1 MVYVEHDINSKHK
14 DVLAQ
19 EKDKLVFNV
28 EDACESD
35 MFTDKDIS
43 LQKISFGDSTH
54 WVALVKLDSSSKYGY
69 LQSQLAQCKNL
80 DYMPQTSINVKVEIK
95 LPKHCFNYKCLRH
108 EKVCEEYIEESTY
121 EECILTLAY
130 GNETRTETKSCSN
143 VCMDWERKCRHEP
156 YGRRGYNG
164 KKGGRGYYHS
174 HCKSFQKGTKKNC
187 NRWGNGKCLE
197 HVRERYVCGDK
208 RVPFKHHHTKRQ
220 LEYAVDVVGQYSVE
234 TKHKSR
240 RRLLWSQRRRC

>member
-1 MVYVEHDINSKHK
+1 MGDEEQLGKYKQEFCGVHKHVDLNEDVANIAMVYVEHDINSKHK

-43 LQKISFGDSTH
+43 LQKISSGDSTH

-130 GNETRTETKSCSN
+130 GKKTRTETKSGSS
-143 VCMDWERKCRHEP
+143 VCRDWERKCRHERYGRRGYNSSLSLLEVNGEP

-164 KKGGRGYYHS
+164 
-174 HCKSFQKGTKKNC
+174 
-187 NRWGNGKCLE
+187 
-197 HVRERYVCGDK
+197 
-208 RVPFKHHHTKRQ
+208 
-220 LEYAVDVVGQYSVE
+220 
-234 TKHKSR
+234 
-240 RRLLWSQRRRC
+240 